1 MTIFVDLFSYLDVQQ
16 WKVTASVSFRGP
28 SGFLF
33 FLSTMRCISLFDIF
47 ACFSPQLQQKE
58 EMSGIDEKTIRD
70 LRVLA
75 DRMRIDSIQAT
86 NASKSG

>member
-1 MTIFVDLFSYLDVQQ
+1 
-16 WKVTASVSFRGP
+16 
-28 SGFLF
+28 
-33 FLSTMRCISLFDIF
+33 MRCISLFDIF
-47 ACFSPQLQQKE
+47 TCFSPQLQQKE

>member
-1 MTIFVDLFSYLDVQQ
+1 
-16 WKVTASVSFRGP
+16 
-28 SGFLF
+28 
-33 FLSTMRCISLFDIF
+33 MRCISLFDIL

>member
-1 MTIFVDLFSYLDVQQ
+1 MYSSERWRLQLV
-16 WKVTASVSFRGP
+16 FRRRI
-28 SGFLF
+28 GFLF
-33 FLSTMRCISLFDIF
+33 FFPTMRCISLFDIL

-70 LRVLA
+70 LRVMA